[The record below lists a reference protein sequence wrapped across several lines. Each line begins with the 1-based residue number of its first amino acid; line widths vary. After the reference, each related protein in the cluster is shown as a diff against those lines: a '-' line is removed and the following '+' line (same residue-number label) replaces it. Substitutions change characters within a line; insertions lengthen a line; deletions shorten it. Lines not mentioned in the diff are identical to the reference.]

1 MTSVRALAQR
11 DEARWR
17 AATSH
22 PFLDGARTGELPADA
37 FDRWLV
43 QDRHFV
49 EALTRT
55 WATITAVAP
64 SADLQLLADGISA
77 FVGELRWFDGIAAKR
92 ALAPAPPL
100 PAATAYVAHLH
111 EVANQPY
118 AVAMAAMW
126 TVEAAYLDAW
136 RSARPG
142 APEYRSFVEHWAD
155 DAFAAFVARIEAVA
169 DDALATASRG
179 MFDAAAAAVDAT
191 LDHEAAFW
199 AMTWSG

>member
-1 MTSVRALAQR
+1 MTSVRALAHR

-22 PFLDGARTGELPADA
+22 PFLDGVRTGELPNDA

-49 EALTRT
+49 EALTRA
-55 WATITAVAP
+55 WATIAAGAP
-64 SADLQLLADGISA
+64 GADLQLLADGISA
-77 FVGELRWFDGIAAKR
+77 FAGELAWFDGVAAER
-92 ALAPAPPL
+92 ALAPEPPL
-100 PAATAYVAHLH
+100 PAASAYAAHLH
-111 EVANQPY
+111 QVAGQPY

-126 TVEAAYLDAW
+126 AVEAAYLDAW

-142 APEYRSFVEHWAD
+142 AAEYRAFVEHWAND
-155 DAFAAFVARIEAVA
+155 DFAAFVTRVESVA
-169 DDALATASRG
+169 DVALGSASRG
-179 MFDAAAAAVDAT
+179 VFDAACAAVDAT

>member
-1 MTSVRALAQR
+1 MRELAHR

-22 PFLDGARTGELPADA
+22 PFLDGARTGALPTDA

-49 EALTRT
+49 ETLTRA
-55 WATITAVAP
+55 WATIAASAP
-64 SADLQLLADGISA
+64 SADLPLLADGVSA
-77 FVGELRWFDGIAAKR
+77 FVGELAWFDSIADER
-92 ALAPAPPL
+92 GLASAPPL
-100 PAATAYVAHLH
+100 PAASAYAAHLLD
-111 EVANQPY
+111 VAAEPF

-126 TVEAAYLDAW
+126 AVEAAYLDAW

-155 DAFAAFVARIEAVA
+155 DGFAAFVARVESAA
-169 DDALATASRG
+169 NAALASASSG
-179 MFDAAAAAVDAT
+179 EVDAAGAAIDAT